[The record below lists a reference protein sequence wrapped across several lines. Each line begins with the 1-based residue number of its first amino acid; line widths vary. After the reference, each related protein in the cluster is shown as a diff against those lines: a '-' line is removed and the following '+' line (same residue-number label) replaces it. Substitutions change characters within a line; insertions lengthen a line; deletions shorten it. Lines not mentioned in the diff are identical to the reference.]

1 MREITRETFRD
12 DKDPEGNWREGIAK
26 AQAELTRKIV
36 MARAKRQFE
45 KGTFKVQVKR
55 MSPHVYAVILW
66 EK

>member
-1 MREITRETFRD
+1 
-12 DKDPEGNWREGIAK
+12 
-26 AQAELTRKIV
+26 